1 MKFILVLIFFL
12 NVFLLSQP
20 SFLGSGTIDDPYQI
34 WTKEHLLEL
43 SDSVNSNNIYLI
55 YPPGGYGRW
64 CTNKHFCLMQDID
77 TVTQSI
83 GWRYFYGHFH
93 SGSNTI
99 TVAIDYDYY
108 SNPNTSSAL
117 FASLGMNS
125 SIDSLTI
132 EGYFING
139 GGIVNSNGGTIFHCI
154 NNANVQSYG
163 IAHYNYNSGTISHC
177 LNNGIVSGV
186 DYIGGIAA
194 VNVGTIS
201 NCINTGKITGTE
213 FTAGGYNGVGGIV
226 AASGNTI
233 SNCINLGD
241 ITGINYIS
249 GIAGSVLGGFYS
261 LSSITNCFNSGYIKG
276 NKYIG
281 GIVGF
286 INDYGNITNCINTGV
301 VEGEED
307 VGSIVGKE

>member
-1 MKFILVLIFFL
+1 MKIVFILSGIFFS
-12 NVFLLSQP
+12 NVLLYSQ
-20 SFLGSGTIDDPYQI
+20 LGGGGPGDSKDNAYQI
-34 WTKEHLLEL
+34 WTREHLLEF
-43 SDSVNSNNIYLI
+43 SDSMVTKWDID
-55 YPPGGYGRW
+55 
-64 CTNKHFCLMQDID
+64 KHFRLMQDINNVSQTTGVLRD
-77 TVTQSI
+77 I
-83 GWRYFYGHFH
+83 
-93 SGSNTI
+93 SGSFNGSNKEIKVTI
-99 TVAIDYDYY
+99 IFDPYGIY
-108 SNPNTSSAL
+108 PISAAVFRGL
-117 FASLGMNS
+117 
-125 SIDSLTI
+125 
-132 EGYFING
+132 NG
-139 GGIVNSNGGTIFHCI
+139 GVIDGLVVDGYINESIAGISGGGVGETINSI
-154 NNANVQSYG
+154 NNINLTNPYLYVNGTGGIYQANNG
-163 IAHYNYNSGTISHC
+163 GTISHC
-177 LNNGIVSGV
+177 LNNGRVSGV